1 MSNSLDKH
9 KYKTYRSE
17 EVVLRPDVQQDIL
30 EKAGKKPKEI
40 FILEGDRGAGKT
52 TALLGLYKH
61 YQSQDSFT
69 PFFIGLFP
77 YEAPEFARAD
87 NLWISSSPD
96 GNLEEKDVVKL
107 LRKMTDYLSIKFIK
121 SLDDESQREYLSQE
135 LSKRQARKRLVLIV
149 DSIYECSDETRRK
162 LENYFLIPALSSNEV
177 TIILSGRG
185 RRPAWVSPEFRAAQI
200 VPLSLFDEKQVKE
213 QLEKFHSKH
222 IDKWEKIKDW
232 SGGCPLVVR
241 ILGSGDEVD
250 LQQLSKAIN
259 ILIQDALKPHKLEGQ
274 LSIEK
279 IRAHIEK
286 LSLFKETFRELEVVD
301 YLFDPEQTD
310 KRVST
315 RQVIATLLESNLLTW
330 DDGGERRGLRL
341 NETVAY
347 PTQKWVSLGIGERL
361 KKYHLDWEKTIELL
375 SDAYPNVKKDEYRK
389 MLTR

>member
-1 MSNSLDKH
+1 MSNSLDNH

-17 EVVLRPDVQQDIL
+17 EVVLRPEVQQDIL

-61 YQSQDSFT
+61 YQSQASFK

-77 YEAPEFARAD
+77 YEAPEFARED

-96 GNLEEKDVVKL
+96 GNLEEKDIVEL
-107 LRKMTDYLSIKFIK
+107 LRKMTDYLNIKFIK

-135 LSKRQARKRLVLIV
+135 LSKRQGRNRLVLIV

-213 QLEKFHSKH
+213 QLEKFNSKH
-222 IDKWEKIKDW
+222 IGKWEQIKDW

-241 ILGSGDEVD
+241 ILGSGEDVS
-250 LQQLSKAIN
+250 LQQLSKAID
-259 ILIQDALKPHKLEGQ
+259 ILIQDALKPLKKEDL
-274 LSIEK
+274 LSKEK
-279 IRAHIEK
+279 IRDHIER

-301 YLFDPEQTD
+301 YLFDPKKTD
-310 KRVST
+310 KRVAT
-315 RQVIATLLESNLLTW
+315 RQVIASLLESNLLTW
-330 DDGGERRGLRL
+330 DDSGERRGLRL

-347 PTQKWVSLGIGERL
+347 PTRKWVSLGIGERV
-361 KKYHLDWEKTIELL
+361 KKYYLDWEKTIELL
-375 SDAYPNVKKDEYRK
+375 SEAYPNVKKEEYRK
-389 MLTR
+389 MLTG